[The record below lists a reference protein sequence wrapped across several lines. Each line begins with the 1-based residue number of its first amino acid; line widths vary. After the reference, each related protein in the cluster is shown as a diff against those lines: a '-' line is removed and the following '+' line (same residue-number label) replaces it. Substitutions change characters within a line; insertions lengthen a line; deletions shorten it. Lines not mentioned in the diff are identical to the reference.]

1 MKKIVLKYPTGT
13 DAASTS
19 FKKEMAPK
27 KKLLKNLKVL
37 IFFLGGGLLL
47 MFCRYLNIS
56 YFIQMDKSVN
66 S

>member
-19 FKKEMAPK
+19 FIKEMAPK

-37 IFFLGGGLLL
+37 IFFFWGGATFNVLQI
-47 MFCRYLNIS
+47 FE
-56 YFIQMDKSVN
+56 YFIFHTN
-66 S
+66 G

>member
-19 FKKEMAPK
+19 FIKEMAPK

-37 IFFLGGGLLL
+37 IFFWGGATFNVLQI
-47 MFCRYLNIS
+47 FEH
-56 YFIQMDKSVN
+56 FIFHTN
-66 S
+66 G

>member
-37 IFFLGGGLLL
+37 IFFLGGG
-47 MFCRYLNIS
+47 
-56 YFIQMDKSVN
+56 YF
-66 S
+66 